1 MYPSHKIRY
10 DAHRRRWETVFNHT
24 CDLDNKD
31 MYMRLSVN
39 ESVLNLIWNFI
50 RDTAL
55 SLWGHKRNQ
64 TLIYDRWN
72 RRFWQNHRLQSE
84 DAGFFLRRHCVI
96 SSASHTKSFCFF
108 DKEKK
113 TKKKRLS
120 ISSWSVSEKA
130 PLLWLNLWFWQV
142 RRLKTKSTKTP
153 HSENICP
160 LKGRFHTLRCLI
172 NTPQNIRENFI
183 LLWTSISSFG
193 CPHFPTTKGLSA
205 FETSL
210 SSDVAEAWVKT
221 NTECHVAAPKALSP
235 LWSL

>member
-10 DAHRRRWETVFNHT
+10 DAHRHRWETVFNHT

-31 MYMRLSVN
+31 MYMRPSVN

-72 RRFWQNHRLQSE
+72 RRFWQNHQLQSE

-113 TKKKRLS
+113 KKTTFNKLMKR
-120 ISSWSVSEKA
+120 
-130 PLLWLNLWFWQV
+130 F
-142 RRLKTKSTKTP
+142 RKSTSPVTE
-153 HSENICP
+153 S
-160 LKGRFHTLRCLI
+160 LVL
-172 NTPQNIRENFI
+172 
-183 LLWTSISSFG
+183 TSQAS
-193 CPHFPTTKGLSA
+193 K
-205 FETSL
+205 
-210 SSDVAEAWVKT
+210 
-221 NTECHVAAPKALSP
+221 N
-235 LWSL
+235 